1 MIFGVFTNLCVCTCI
16 IISLIYE
23 PSHEK
28 ISNLHTDWF
37 VSDLVINPNCWFS
50 RAQAIVVLDPTPM
63 IYTVELTAEVL
74 VLHMS
79 LCMRKPT
86 IWVPIR
92 SDTNRTVQ
100 SQKKARSLKFWI

>member
-1 MIFGVFTNLCVCTCI
+1 MSVYRTIGPLVFCDCTA
-16 IISLIYE
+16 
-23 PSHEK
+23 
-28 ISNLHTDWF
+28 WF

-50 RAQAIVVLDPTPM
+50 HAQAHVVVLDPTPM
-63 IYTVELTAEVL
+63 IYTVELTAEIL

-86 IWVPIR
+86 IWVQIR

-100 SQKKARSLKFWI
+100 SQKKARSLKLWI